1 MSDDGPDDRRRG
13 SRRWLRTLLEAAVV
27 ALIVTTFGVSTV
39 AIEGDSMA
47 PTLADGDR
55 VLVPRYE
62 TWLHRLGFGAFRPG
76 DVVYFPDPLGDGPF
90 RPHLIKRIV
99 AEGGDTVAM
108 RNGVLYV
115 DERPQ
120 PEPYLPET
128 WRAPVDLAPV
138 VVPEGHVFVLGDNRS
153 PLGSIDSRRFGPIA
167 VTHIAGRA
175 ALVLWPP
182 NRVHAV
188 GAAAPSSGGVVR

>member
-1 MSDDGPDDRRRG
+1 MSENGPEEPRQG
-13 SRRWLRTLLEAAVV
+13 SKRLLRTLLEAALV
-27 ALIVTTFGVSTV
+27 ALVVTTFGVSTV

-62 TWLHRLGFGAFRPG
+62 TWLHRLGVGAFRSG
-76 DVVYFPDPLGDGPF
+76 DVVYFPDPLGQGPF

-99 AEGGDTVAM
+99 AEGGDTVEL
-108 RNGVLYV
+108 RDGVLYI
-115 DERPQ
+115 DGRPQ
-120 PEPYLPET
+120 AEPYLPET
-128 WRAPVDLAPV
+128 WRAPVDLPPE
-138 VVPEGHVFVLGDNRS
+138 VVPAGHVFVLGDNRS
-153 PLGSIDSRRFGPIA
+153 PLGSIDSRRFGP
-167 VTHIAGRA
+167 VDRTHIAGRA

-188 GAAAPSSGGVVR
+188 GANAPASGGVVR